1 MAFYTAVLFYEYAV
15 LYFLAVARI
24 SAFVVGGT
32 KVDLTLLALGVF
44 YAQELLLAIVVG
56 ALFARII
63 QYAFGPHDVPLVY
76 EFTGGLRG
84 FVFPCDSSDLLNPER
99 GHPKALEQVS
109 GTGQYIM
116 LLKVRFFTQYLF
128 LITAMLPTLFK
139 TAGRS
144 TPDDLQVAT
153 RCLRDRQP

>member
-24 SAFVVGGT
+24 SALVVGGT
-32 KVDLTLLALGVF
+32 KADLTLIATGVF
-44 YAQELLLAIVVG
+44 YAQELLLAIVVC

-76 EFTGGLRG
+76 EFIDGLRG
-84 FVFPCDSSDLLNPER
+84 FVLPCDSSDLLHPEQE
-99 GHPKALEQVS
+99 HPKALEQVS
-109 GTGQYIM
+109 GTRQHVM
-116 LLKVRFFTQYLF
+116 LLEARFHTQYLF
-128 LITAMLPTLFK
+128 LITGMLPTLFK

-144 TPDDLQVAT
+144 TPDDL
-153 RCLRDRQP
+153 